1 MKDKPSPIYFEANNS
16 KTVTFSFCVFQY
28 YGIVLASL
36 LYLHLFRWNFI
47 KQLNLLQNEE
57 GLHSANKLRNSH
69 LEWKKQKMKVS
80 IAAQT
85 ISSSVA
91 DSLDFCRED
100 LKLEMFEGSEPTSR
114 FIRLI
119 DSLFDVFNS
128 RNLLAKGHKA
138 PMQEKNESSWQDLF
152 SSALDYLSKLTDMSG
167 KKLINSPRKTAFIG
181 LIINIHS
188 FRFLF
193 ENLIKTK
200 QMRFLLTY
208 KASQDHVELFFCAL
222 RSRLGANNNPSSR
235 EFKYTYKRLLLH
247 HQIKGD
253 RGNSIA
259 QDDTSILHFK
269 QEKQKKLPIV
279 QNDFSLERK
288 YGLAVKDDEHDYSLI
303 SYLPVLTEFQ
313 SSVVDYISGFTVRMA
328 LKLLNCTTCAI
339 AILEPSSDEL
349 PLVKRKDRGGL
360 LHVSENV
367 RIICKTAETTVQKML
382 KISLGKLPSTEN
394 LSFALTSSV
403 LKNVFE
409 NHN

>member
-1 MKDKPSPIYFEANNS
+1 MIF
-16 KTVTFSFCVFQY
+16 F
-28 YGIVLASL
+28 
-36 LYLHLFRWNFI
+36 LFRWDFI
-47 KQLNLLQNEE
+47 KELNLLQNEE

-85 ISSSVA
+85 LSSSVA
-91 DSLDFCRED
+91 DSLDFCREE
-100 LKLEMFEGSEPTSR
+100 LKLQKFQGSEPTCR

-128 RNLLAKGHKA
+128 RNLLAKGYKA
-138 PMQEKNESSWQDLF
+138 PMRESNECHWQTLF
-152 SSALDYLSKLTDMSG
+152 SSALDYLAKLSDVSG

-193 ENLIKTK
+193 ENVVKTK
-200 QMRFLLTY
+200 QMKFLLTY

-222 RSRLGANNNPSSR
+222 RSRLGANNNPSCR

-253 RGNSIA
+253 HGNAIV

-269 QEKQKKLPIV
+269 EEKQKRLPVI

-288 YGLAVKDDEHDYSLI
+288 YGLTFKDDEHDYSVI

-313 SSVVDYISGFTVRMA
+313 SSVVEYISGFTVRMA

-339 AILEPSSDEL
+339 AILEPSTDEL

-360 LHVSENV
+360 LHVCENV
-367 RIICKTAETTVQKML
+367 RIVCKTAETVVQKML
-382 KISLGKLPSTEN
+382 KISLGKLPSTKN
-394 LSFALTSSV
+394 LSTSLTTSV